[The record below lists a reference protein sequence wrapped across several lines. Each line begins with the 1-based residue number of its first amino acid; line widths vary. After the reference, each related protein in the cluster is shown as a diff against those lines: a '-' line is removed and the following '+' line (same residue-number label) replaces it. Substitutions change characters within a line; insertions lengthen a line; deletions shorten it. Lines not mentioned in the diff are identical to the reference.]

1 MSEQS
6 SDSLKN
12 IEARVVELESL
23 HAHFQRTIEDLDQV
37 VLAQH
42 NRLDALERAVA
53 ALREATNE
61 LAGAGREERRPEDE
75 KPPHY

>member
-6 SDSLKN
+6 GNPQNL
-12 IEARVVELESL
+12 EARVVQLESL
-23 HAHFQRTIEDLDQV
+23 HAHYQRTIEDLDQV
-37 VLAQH
+37 VLAQQ

-53 ALREATNE
+53 ALREGYNE
-61 LAGAGREERRPEDE
+61 LISGGREERRPEDE